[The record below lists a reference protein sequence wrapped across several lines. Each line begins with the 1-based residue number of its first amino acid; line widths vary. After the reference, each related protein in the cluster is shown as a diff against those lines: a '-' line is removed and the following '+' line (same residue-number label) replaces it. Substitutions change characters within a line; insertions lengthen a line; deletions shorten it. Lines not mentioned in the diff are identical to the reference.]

1 MPTRAAILARP
12 ACSSRTYASAAQ
24 FNWEDPL
31 GSKNLLTEEEVA
43 VSEMAE
49 RYCQEQL
56 LPRVLR
62 TAS

>member
-1 MPTRAAILARP
+1 MRAAIRARP
-12 ACSSRTYASAAQ
+12 TYSSRTYASAAQ
-24 FNWEDPL
+24 FSWEDPL
-31 GSKNLLTEEEVA
+31 GSKNLLTEEELA

>member
-1 MPTRAAILARP
+1 MPSA
-12 ACSSRTYASAAQ
+12 RTYASASPATQ

-31 GSKNLLTEEEVA
+31 GSKNLLTEEELA
-43 VSEMAE
+43 ISETAE

-62 TAS
+62 MAS